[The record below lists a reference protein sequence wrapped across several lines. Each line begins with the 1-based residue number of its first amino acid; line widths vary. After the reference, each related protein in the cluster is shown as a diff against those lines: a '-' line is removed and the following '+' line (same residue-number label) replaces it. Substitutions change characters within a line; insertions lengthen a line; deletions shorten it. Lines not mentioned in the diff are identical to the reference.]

1 MERKNFAVLCA
12 AVLCFWLF
20 ALALGTA
27 EGVGLRAVMH
37 PEERAVS
44 ADIEETAEGIL
55 LPAAAAAPQLDLNC
69 RAAILIEQ
77 GSGRVLYEKNADE
90 RVPIA
95 SITKLM
101 TALVVLDGNQRLN
114 ETLTVTMDDVDR
126 LKGTGSRLAV
136 GSRLS
141 RADML
146 QIALMSSENRAASA
160 LGRHYPGGRKAF
172 IEAMNA
178 KARMLGMWST
188 HFADSTGLNPRNV
201 STAHDLAKLAAAAST
216 YPLIRQYTASEQRL
230 VRNGKRQLHY
240 LNSNRLVREG
250 SWPILVSKTGY
261 IREAGRCLVMG
272 TRVNN
277 EPVVMVLLH
286 ANTTDERVADAKKIR
301 TWLETSGRMTLTA
314 QSTPPAKLF
323 SNQ

>member
-1 MERKNFAVLCA
+1 MNMRPFLNL
-12 AVLCFWLF
+12 L
-20 ALALGTA
+20 LGA
-27 EGVGLRAVMH
+27 F
-37 PEERAVS
+37 
-44 ADIEETAEGIL
+44 L
-55 LPAAAAAPQLDLNC
+55 LPVSMHSVQAAPKSTFLEPRSNLVLSSDAFVVANP
-69 RAAILIEQ
+69 RTGEILSERNAN
-77 GSGRVLYEKNADE
+77 RVM
-90 RVPIA
+90 PIA

-146 QIALMSSENRAASA
+146 HIALMSSENRAASA
-160 LGRHYPGGRKAF
+160 LGRHYPGGRRAF

-188 HFADSTGLNPRNV
+188 HFSDSTGLNPRNV
-201 STAHDLAKLAAAAST
+201 SSAHDLAKLVAAAST
-216 YPLIRQYTASEQRL
+216 YPLIRQYTSTDQRL
-230 VRNGKRQLHY
+230 IRNGKRQMHY
-240 LNSNRLVREG
+240 RNSNSLVREG

-261 IREAGRCLVMG
+261 IREAGRCLVME
-272 TRVNN
+272 TKVSQ
-277 EPVVMVLLH
+277 EPVIMVLLH
-286 ANTTDERVADAKKIR
+286 ADTPGARVADAKRIR
-301 TWLETSGRMTLTA
+301 SWLESSGRMSLTA

-323 SNQ
+323 SAQ